1 MIENDMF
8 QCLICVSFS
17 VLDLKD
23 IKLYVGDDPN
33 VECTLVMEDEVMF
46 SLGSGTLTTQ
56 EAVAQSKLD
65 IEGNLE
71 LALKLSP
78 FVSSL

>member
-1 MIENDMF
+1 M
-8 QCLICVSFS
+8 
-17 VLDLKD
+17 
-23 IKLYVGDDPN
+23 GDDPN
-33 VECTLVMEDEVMF
+33 VECTLIVEDEVMF
-46 SLGSGTLTTQ
+46 SLGSGKLTTQ
-56 EAVAQSKLD
+56 EALSQSKLD